1 MIAPAPPSGRRLVG
15 FDGLRLLAAVS
26 IVAHHAAF
34 MSGATFDSAG
44 GPYFARADVGVAV
57 FFVLSGFLLY
67 RPFVARQITG
77 RGADS
82 GFYVRR
88 ATRIYPAY
96 WVALATT
103 LIIGGTAVGDVRG
116 LALTATLTQVYVPER
131 FLSGLQQS
139 WSLAAEVAFY
149 AVLPLIAAAAWAWAR
164 QAAEPR
170 RPARLLAV
178 AGGVYGASIVARCV
192 SEWWLPPRYAAVAPL
207 WMPCQL
213 DHFALGMALAVLSVW
228 AATRGDLRDLLARTF
243 GGVGRWWLVAAALFW
258 FVSTQLELA
267 RGLDR
272 SSFASEVARQGVY
285 GLIGLCLVAPL
296 VFTTADGPVRRF
308 LDHPV
313 LVWGGTL
320 SYGLYLWHLWFIER
334 LPGWADFPPF
344 SGWFPQ
350 LFLAGLV
357 FGLAAAALTWR
368 LVEDPLN
375 RRARRAHHRTPA
387 VLVGSSIDAA

>member
-1 MIAPAPPSGRRLVG
+1 
-15 FDGLRLLAAVS
+15 
-26 IVAHHAAF
+26 
-34 MSGATFDSAG
+34 
-44 GPYFARADVGVAV
+44 
-57 FFVLSGFLLY
+57 
-67 RPFVARQITG
+67 
-77 RGADS
+77 
-82 GFYVRR
+82 
-88 ATRIYPAY
+88 
-96 WVALATT
+96 
-103 LIIGGTAVGDVRG
+103 
-116 LALTATLTQVYVPER
+116 
-131 FLSGLQQS
+131 
-139 WSLAAEVAFY
+139 
-149 AVLPLIAAAAWAWAR
+149 
-164 QAAEPR
+164 
-170 RPARLLAV
+170 
-178 AGGVYGASIVARCV
+178 
-192 SEWWLPPRYAAVAPL
+192 
-207 WMPCQL
+207 MPCQL
-213 DHFALGMALAVLSVW
+213 DHFAVGMGLAVLSVW
-228 AATRGDLRDLLARTF
+228 AATRDDLHDLLARTF
-243 GGVGRWWLVAAALFW
+243 GGVGHWWLAAAALFW

-285 GLIGLCLVAPL
+285 GFIGLCLVAPL
-296 VFTTADGPVRRF
+296 VFTTANGPVRRF

-313 LVWGGTL
+313 LVWGGTF